1 MSEEKKKPVLD
12 EQTLAKILEAAYVLQ
27 EHNRE
32 LRELE
37 RGLELKRDQIEAEDS
52 PANLPA
58 QEIEEAPRS
67 ENSAE
72 AGYGPTL
79 LQIVETQHQIQLRH
93 LNLESAMSL
102 IANHVIDILG
112 AAGAAI
118 GLVSGNAVRY
128 RAVAGIR
135 ALSAGSEI
143 PLDRALC
150 VSAIRTGNV
159 LRCPEINAEFLLDA
173 DECRRRGIQSIVVVP
188 VFHEGETA
196 GGLEVYYS
204 DPHAFSQNDVHT
216 CQLMAGLVT
225 EALAR
230 EEELDQKSSA
240 NERAAIVEVLEK
252 LKPSLMALVEKP
264 IAKDTSSPRATA
276 PSTVPCRKCGHR
288 FVGEEQFCGQCG
300 LPRVS
305 DYEPPSMQSKV
316 ASLWHMQEARKKSTR
331 GRWWSRIRP
340 RKGFSRPRSLRK
352 TADRFRGGIHLRS
365 VHRDRNAGL
374 QNRPRGGTVDSDNHR
389 CRGRCKTRSR
399 TANTDDRP

>member
-32 LRELE
+32 LRDLE

-52 PANLPA
+52 PASLPT
-58 QEIEEAPRS
+58 QKIDQAPAS
-67 ENSAE
+67 ENGVE

-102 IANHVIDILG
+102 IANRVIDILG

-135 ALSAGSEI
+135 ALSAGTDI

-150 VSAIRTGNV
+150 ISAIRTGNV

-173 DECRRRGIQSIVVVP
+173 DECRRRGIKSIVVVP
-188 VFHEGETA
+188 VFHGGETA

-204 DPHAFSQNDVHT
+204 DPHAFSEDDVHT

-230 EEELDQKSSA
+230 EEELNQKPSA

-252 LKPSLMALVEKP
+252 LKPDLMAMLEKP
-264 IAKDTSSPRATA
+264 IAKGYAFSSRDRAIDFSLPQMRTQICRRGAVLRTVWATA
-276 PSTVPCRKCGHR
+276 G
-288 FVGEEQFCGQCG
+288 
-300 LPRVS
+300 
-305 DYEPPSMQSKV
+305 
-316 ASLWHMQEARKKSTR
+316 
-331 GRWWSRIRP
+331 
-340 RKGFSRPRSLRK
+340 
-352 TADRFRGGIHLRS
+352 
-365 VHRDRNAGL
+365 
-374 QNRPRGGTVDSDNHR
+374 
-389 CRGRCKTRSR
+389 
-399 TANTDDRP
+399 